1 MLADF
6 LWTPWYELKG
16 LAVAFVAIVFNTAI
30 LEDLLLVELKQVAT
44 EALRVRADAEALVL
58 CRSIALPSDVD
69 TALHRLIRMVELP
82 SQHLPST
89 WRHSD
94 LLD

>member
-6 LWTPWYELKG
+6 LRAPRYELEG
-16 LAVAFVAIVFNTAI
+16 LAVAFVAIVFNAAI
-30 LEDLLLVELKQVAT
+30 LEDLLLMELKQVTT
-44 EALRVRADAEALVL
+44 EAFRVRADAEALVL
-58 CRSIALPSDVD
+58 CRAIALPCDVD
-69 TALHRLIRMVELP
+69 TALHRFVSMIELP
-82 SQHLPST
+82 CQHLSST